1 MMTIWSACYRTGE
14 FPNLA
19 GIRCSDE
26 DFIASEICSKNV
38 TFPGVFIYCQV
49 ICKDRYKTSVIFWN
63 IQIFNIKPHCNKL
76 IWVTQAITHIV
87 ILWGSSLENV
97 IIGFFA
103 CRPQKQRPD
112 VTAGVALQ
120 CINIPPLHVE
130 HRIHHWRLFAQV
142 KSENIISRQVCKGK
156 CIGIHNAS
164 MLIWSDSFFKHVNFK
179 ELFSCSQTKSIFIL
193 LGVFIEKIF

>member
-19 GIRCSDE
+19 RNRCSDE

-63 IQIFNIKPHCNKL
+63 IQTPLQQAYLGYPSNYSYCHLVRIQFRKRHHWLFCLSSTKTEARCHCRCG
-76 IWVTQAITHIV
+76 T
-87 ILWGSSLENV
+87 
-97 IIGFFA
+97 
-103 CRPQKQRPD
+103 
-112 VTAGVALQ
+112 
-120 CINIPPLHVE
+120 INIPPLHVE

-142 KSENIISRQVCKGK
+142 KSENIISRQLCKGK

-164 MLIWSDSFFKHVNFK
+164 MLIWSDPFLKHVNFK
-179 ELFSCSQTKSIFIL
+179 ELFSCSQTKSIHMYLFY
-193 LGVFIEKIF
+193 